1 MFGPTSPAKEEGMRI
16 GRMAQTPSGSV
27 QAGQAKRPPALGLMR
42 CWRVMQTM
50 TRDEPKDKAHHE
62 HHGIQSVRSL

>member
-1 MFGPTSPAKEEGMRI
+1 MPDGGCTLSGLRIASLI
-16 GRMAQTPSGSV
+16 GRIRCTSISIRHSDLVGSGSSML
-27 QAGQAKRPPALGLMR
+27 A
-42 CWRVMQTM
+42 M